1 MTILDCGNSLKL
13 LIIEKSWRE
22 LAKRDYTVLEI
33 VLEGQK
39 ASCSW
44 QSGKK
49 LKPLG
54 IGVDSA
60 KGEMRNSFGG
70 WQDQEHGGVYIEF

>member
-13 LIIEKSWRE
+13 LVVEKSWRE
-22 LAKRDYTVLEI
+22 LAKRDYTALEI
-33 VLEGQK
+33 VSEDQK
-39 ASCSW
+39 AGCFW

-49 LKPLG
+49 SKPLS

-70 WQDQEHGGVYIEF
+70 WQDQEYGRIHIEF